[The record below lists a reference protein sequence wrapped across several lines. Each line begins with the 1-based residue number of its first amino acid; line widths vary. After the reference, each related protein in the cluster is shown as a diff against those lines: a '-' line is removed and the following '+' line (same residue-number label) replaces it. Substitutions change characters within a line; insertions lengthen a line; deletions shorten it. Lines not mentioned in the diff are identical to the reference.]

1 MVIFQSTL
9 ELLWNVGAVKKFQ
22 YGCLHT
28 ISTVSS
34 AGEVI
39 EVKDTEQTHFRRSNS
54 SSLLL
59 SGNGGSLMCH
69 KASTVFQGNQ
79 RIPLGVEKKNLAK
92 VPNRRMHRIFDFWL
106 KLVWSMILV
115 IASNIMTNL
124 TIVTNVTPV
133 TYVEI
138 WSMWL
143 LWQGKSVIHLN
154 IVINVTI
161 VITVTFVT
169 SLTFVTCEDCY

>member
-54 SSLLL
+54 SLLL
-59 SGNGGSLMCH
+59 SGYGGSLMCH

-79 RIPLGVEKKNLAK
+79 RIPLGVEKILLKYPIDVRIGYLTFDKNW
-92 VPNRRMHRIFDFWL
+92 FDQWYLWL
-106 KLVWSMILV
+106 LS
-115 IASNIMTNL
+115 SNIVTKL
-124 TIVTNVTPV
+124 TFVTYMKIVTSVTFA

-169 SLTFVTCEDCY
+169 CEDCY

>member
-59 SGNGGSLMCH
+59 SGYGGSLMCH

-79 RIPLGVEKKNLAK
+79 RIPLGVEK
-92 VPNRRMHRIFDFWL
+92 
-106 KLVWSMILV
+106 IL
-115 IASNIMTNL
+115 
-124 TIVTNVTPV
+124 
-133 TYVEI
+133 
-138 WSMWL
+138 
-143 LWQGKSVIHLN
+143 LN
-154 IVINVTI
+154 YVINVQI
-161 VITVTFVT
+161 EY
-169 SLTFVTCEDCY
+169 LTFDKSWFDQHCDHFDNCDLCENCDQRYNCDIC

>member
-59 SGNGGSLMCH
+59 SGYGGSLMCH

-79 RIPLGVEKKNLAK
+79 RIPLGVEKKIL
-92 VPNRRMHRIFDFWL
+92 L
-106 KLVWSMILV
+106 KYPIDVCIG
-115 IASNIMTNL
+115 
-124 TIVTNVTPV
+124 
-133 TYVEI
+133 Y
-138 WSMWL
+138 
-143 LWQGKSVIHLN
+143 
-154 IVINVTI
+154 
-161 VITVTFVT
+161 
-169 SLTFVTCEDCY
+169 LTFDKNWFDQ